1 MKITWKKTL
10 TLILATLFVSGA
22 VVTGGVIH
30 GCNTI
35 GVPQAQTFN
44 ERVAFAMT
52 TVTGIRETATALLTD
67 GAITVE
73 DAKNI
78 QAQADTAREGIDLAI
93 QVHATDPAVAEN
105 RLLAAQVIVDALK
118 AYLRSQQK

>member
-1 MKITWKKTL
+1 MTFRKTL
-10 TLILATLFVSGA
+10 WMVLAALFMSGA
-22 VVTGGVIH
+22 VLMTATVH
-30 GCNTI
+30 GCTAI

-52 TVTGIRETATALLTD
+52 TVTGIRETATALLAD
-67 GAITVE
+67 GAIKVE

-105 RLLAAQVIVDALK
+105 RLLAAQVIVDALQ
-118 AYLRSQQK
+118 AYLSSQTP